1 MQNAHLRLGRLE
13 YVRQTEVTNTH
24 VSLHVDRYVGDGEQ
38 AHLLS
43 VFGGDAEV
51 GAIRAA
57 IYEEHAF
64 TLAFPDGTSKTV
76 MLGPDAN
83 CYNGSL
89 SIGAKRTVRHL
100 VAISAALQANGS
112 AGVTYLMH
120 LDVKTKELAWATVV
134 SLLGVPADPRWG
146 ETLLGGMR
154 GDKLIRRLDGI
165 GCNPAII
172 LGTRQDVMDR
182 IGEALRTGLLA
193 FPDKNGPILW
203 PRFDL
208 RETLASASRPAMHC
222 AQSAQAGRLDVG
234 VPSEAGF
241 EPATFGL

>member
-13 YVRQTEVTNTH
+13 YVRQTEVTNTR

-38 AHLLS
+38 AHLVS

-57 IYEEHAF
+57 IYEGHAF
-64 TLAFPDGTSKTV
+64 HLTFPNGTNKTV
-76 MLGPDAN
+76 KLGADAN

-89 SIGAKRTVRHL
+89 SIGPKRAVRHL
-100 VAISAALQANGS
+100 VAVSAALQANGS

-120 LDVKTKELAWATVV
+120 LDVETKELAWATVV

-146 ETLLGGMR
+146 ETVLGGMR

-172 LGTRQDVMDR
+172 LGTRQELMDR
-182 IGEALRTGLLA
+182 VGG
-193 FPDKNGPILW
+193 
-203 PRFDL
+203 
-208 RETLASASRPAMHC
+208 S
-222 AQSAQAGRLDVG
+222 AQSRSVG
-234 VPSEAGF
+234 LSTGEWTDPLAALWYPQDFGDGEQVSHRPCGF
-241 EPATFGL
+241 CCMMRPKITPTELTIKQLPK

>member
-1 MQNAHLRLGRLE
+1 
-13 YVRQTEVTNTH
+13 
-24 VSLHVDRYVGDGEQ
+24 VSLHLDRYVGDGDQ

-64 TLAFPDGTSKTV
+64 HVTFPNGTNKTV
-76 MLGPDAN
+76 KLGPDAT

-89 SIGAKRTVRHL
+89 SIGPKRAIRHL
-100 VAISAALQANGS
+100 IAVSAALQANGS
-112 AGVTYLMH
+112 AGATYLMH
-120 LDVKTKELAWATVV
+120 LDVETKELAWATVV

-146 ETLLGGMR
+146 ETVLPGMR
-154 GDKLIRRLDGI
+154 GDKLMRRLDGI

-182 IGEALRTGLLA
+182 IGEALRAGLLNL
-193 FPDKNGPILW
+193 PDKNGPILW
-203 PRFDL
+203 PRFDI
-208 RETLASASRPAMHC
+208 RQTLASASRTAMHY
-222 AQSAQAGRLDVG
+222 AQSAQTGTAR
-234 VPSEAGF
+234 
-241 EPATFGL
+241 